1 MISDCKE
8 AYKQQENDLE
18 DTLSLAPT
26 CLWQDGLCASFFCSV
41 SFMFGS
47 PLLWKDLK
55 AQHAELKKVLQVGL
69 EQLTYGMGIGLA
81 WTW

>member
-1 MISDCKE
+1 MS
-8 AYKQQENDLE
+8 
-18 DTLSLAPT
+18 
-26 CLWQDGLCASFFCSV
+26 
-41 SFMFGS
+41 GS
-47 PLLWKDLK
+47 PLRWKDLK